1 MIKITKT
8 AADRIDITVKGEID
22 ADDMR
27 DGLDSLI
34 AQSEDITQGKML
46 YTITGFTIPTFGAFG
61 VEFVRLPKLFGLLS
75 KFDRC
80 AVVSETPWLRTA
92 AEIEG
97 AMFPNLDI
105 KSFPPTHKDAAEA
118 WLEQGE
124 SLEVDD
130 MDPND
135 NMPV

>member
-1 MIKITKT
+1 MINITKT
-8 AADRIDITVKGEID
+8 SSDRIDITIKGEIA

-34 AQSEDITQGKML
+34 AQSEGITQGKML
-46 YTITGFTIPTFGAFG
+46 YTITGFAFPTFGAFG

-80 AVVSETPWLRTA
+80 AVISDTPWLRTA
-92 AEIEG
+92 AEVEG

-118 WLEQGE
+118 WLEDRDRPE
-124 SLEVDD
+124 DEDT
-130 MDPND
+130 DPTD